1 MSLNPSNGIAART
14 NPESHVFHNL
24 ARHPGEAQSVFDEV
38 DAQVFKE
45 LTEAGAD
52 HEGCLKF
59 DMGRKIANGAYK
71 EVPTKHIGLAHGW
84 KFERRWYYY
93 AAEGPGIPPNMAEEF
108 HQKWG
113 TQVRV
118 EGHCGCPSPIE
129 YCHGFAVG
137 AYHID
142 TQEGL
147 NAFVALLAQIDT
159 RKKVA

>member
-1 MSLNPSNGIAART
+1 MSLNPSNGIAQRT
-14 NPESHVFHNL
+14 NPEAHVFPNL
-24 ARHPGEAQSVFDEV
+24 ARKRGSVEENPDVNIQIE
-38 DAQVFKE
+38 KE
-45 LTEAGAD
+45 LTEAGIEIHRFRIRAT
-52 HEGCLKF
+52 G
-59 DMGRKIANGAYK
+59 
-71 EVPTKHIGLAHGW
+71 EVPTDLSAISHGW

-137 AYHID
+137 SYHID

-147 NAFVALLAQIDT
+147 NAFVALLASIDT
-159 RKKVA
+159 RKTSTPE